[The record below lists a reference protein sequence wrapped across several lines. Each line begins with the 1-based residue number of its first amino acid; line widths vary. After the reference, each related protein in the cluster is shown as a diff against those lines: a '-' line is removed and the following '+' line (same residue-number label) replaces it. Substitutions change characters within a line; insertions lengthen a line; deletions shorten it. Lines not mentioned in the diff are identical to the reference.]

1 MCTSPDN
8 NGTEDRTRR
17 ELSAGIVKLR
27 AFKRRHFLHEG
38 STPHMEIADHMAIVE
53 DLQHDPTISGTA
65 LYIPSRSEV
74 LDLWHPDILLA

>member
-1 MCTSPDN
+1 
-8 NGTEDRTRR
+8 
-17 ELSAGIVKLR
+17 
-27 AFKRRHFLHEG
+27 
-38 STPHMEIADHMAIVE
+38 MEIADHMAIVE